1 MVKTYPVAKLSF
13 CCETIS
19 MFLRSYK
26 RKKNGKWHEYF
37 SVVENRRLANG
48 KAVQRTVLYLGE
60 ITSSQED
67 TWRKTLEVFDQ
78 DTGKT
83 QQKLLFADEA
93 TIAECDLDSIKVK
106 LSQMQLCRPR
116 SFGDCW
122 LACHLWQKL
131 GLDKFWSDCLDSLR
145 SDISWAKVLKLL
157 VVNHIIHP
165 GSEFYIHRQWFDKTA
180 MDELLN
186 TDYRIASK
194 DKLYRCLD
202 RILEHKEHLCK
213 HLKSKWEDMFGIEFD
228 VLLYDLTSTYF
239 EGLCEQNPK
248 ARFGYSRDKRSDCR
262 QVVIALIVTPEG
274 FPIGYEVLPGNTL
287 DKTTLRF
294 FLKKIESMYGKARRV
309 WVMDR
314 GIPTEEVLSQ
324 MRDENIQ
331 YLVGTTRAML
341 NKLEGKLLDLDWK
354 RANDNVVVKLLAE
367 DNELYVLAKSKDRRA
382 KERAIR
388 KYKLRKYLQG
398 LARLRKN
405 CRNRDKLLERLGA
418 LKQQAGK
425 SVKCVDLTIPTQG
438 SRVTP
443 ENFSYSLNRDTYKKM
458 ILRDGM
464 YLLRTNLTETRPDV
478 IWERYV
484 LLTQVEAA
492 FKSLKSDL
500 AVRPV
505 YHQLEHRVEAHIFVA
520 FLAYCLMITLRQKL
534 RYHAPGLTARDALDK
549 LSAIMM
555 IDVRIPT
562 TDGRILQMRRY
573 SQPELE
579 QRIILDKLNV
589 KLPKQ
594 PPPKVYSHQ
603 LNSQLCGGN

>member
-1 MVKTYPVAKLSF
+1 
-13 CCETIS
+13 
-19 MFLRSYK
+19 
-26 RKKNGKWHEYF
+26 
-37 SVVENRRLANG
+37 
-48 KAVQRTVLYLGE
+48 
-60 ITSSQED
+60 
-67 TWRKTLEVFDQ
+67 
-78 DTGKT
+78 
-83 QQKLLFADEA
+83 
-93 TIAECDLDSIKVK
+93 
-106 LSQMQLCRPR
+106 
-116 SFGDCW
+116 
-122 LACHLWQKL
+122 
-131 GLDKFWSDCLDSLR
+131 
-145 SDISWAKVLKLL
+145 
-157 VVNHIIHP
+157 
-165 GSEFYIHRQWFDKTA
+165 
-180 MDELLN
+180 
-186 TDYRIASK
+186 
-194 DKLYRCLD
+194 
-202 RILEHKEHLCK
+202 
-213 HLKSKWEDMFGIEFD
+213 MFGIEFD

-248 ARFGYSRDKRSDCR
+248 ARFGYSTDKRSDCR

-274 FPIGYEVLPGNTL
+274 FPLGYEVLPGNTP

-314 GIPTEEVLSQ
+314 GIPTEQVLAQ

-331 YLVGTTRAML
+331 YLVGAP
-341 NKLEGKLLDLDWK
+341 
-354 RANDNVVVKLLAE
+354 
-367 DNELYVLAKSKDRRA
+367 
-382 KERAIR
+382 RAIR
-388 KYKLRKYLQG
+388 KHKLRKYLQG

-405 CRNRDKLLERLGA
+405 CPNRDKLLERLGA
-418 LKQQAGK
+418 LKHQAGK
-425 SVKCVDLTIPTQG
+425 SVKCVDLTIPPQG
-438 SRVTP
+438 GRVTP

-464 YLLRTNLTETRPDV
+464 YLLRTNLTEMNPDV
-478 IWERYV
+478 IWKRYV

-505 YHQLEHRVEAHIFVA
+505 YHQLEHRVEAHIFAA
-520 FLAYCLMITLRQKL
+520 FLSYCLMITLRQKL
-534 RYHAPGLTARDALDK
+534 RCHASGLTARDVLDK
-549 LSAIMM
+549 LSAIVM

-562 TDGRILQMRRY
+562 TDGRMLEMRRY

>member
-1 MVKTYPVAKLSF
+1 
-13 CCETIS
+13 

-37 SVVENRRLANG
+37 SVVENRRVTNG
-48 KAVQRTVLYLGE
+48 KTVQRTVLYLGE

-67 TWRKTLEVFDQ
+67 TWRKTLNVFDQ

-83 QQKLLFADEA
+83 QQRLLFADDT
-93 TIAECDLDSIKVK
+93 TIAESDIDSIKVK

-122 LACHLWQKL
+122 LGCELWQRL
-131 GLDKFWSDCLDSLR
+131 GLDEFWSDRLDSLH

-157 VVNHIIHP
+157 VVNRLIHP
-165 GSEFYIHRQWFDKTA
+165 GSEFYIHRQWFDKSA

-186 TDYRIASK
+186 TDYRIATK
-194 DKLYRCLD
+194 DRLYRCLD
-202 RILEHKEHLCK
+202 RILEHKEDLCK
-213 HLKSKWEDMFGIEFD
+213 HLKSRWEDMFGIEFD

-287 DKTTLRF
+287 DKTTLQF

-314 GIPTEEVLSQ
+314 GIPTGEVLAQ

-331 YLVGTTRAML
+331 YLVGTPRSML
-341 NKLEGKLLDLDWK
+341 NKLEGRLLELDWK
-354 RANDNVVVKLLAE
+354 QANDNVAVKLLAE

-425 SVKCVDLTIPTQG
+425 TIKCLDLTIPPQG
-438 SRVTP
+438 RRVTP
-443 ENFSYSLNRDTYKKM
+443 KNFSYSLNRNTYRKM
-458 ILRDGM
+458 ILHDGM
-464 YLLRTNLTETRPDV
+464 YLLRTNLTETDPDV
-478 IWERYV
+478 IWQRYV

-534 RYHAPGLTARDALDK
+534 RYHAGGLTARDVFDK
-549 LSAIMM
+549 LGTIVM

-562 TDGRILQMRRY
+562 TDGRMLEMRRH

-579 QRIILDKLNV
+579 QRIILDKLKMN
-589 KLPKQ
+589 LPKQ

-603 LNSQLCGGN
+603 LNGKFCGGN

>member
-1 MVKTYPVAKLSF
+1 
-13 CCETIS
+13 

-26 RKKNGKWHEYF
+26 RKKNGKWHKYF
-37 SVVENRRLANG
+37 SVVENRRVANG
-48 KAVQRTVLYLGE
+48 KTVQRTVLYLGE

-67 TWRKTLEVFDQ
+67 TWRKTLEVFDA
-78 DTGKT
+78 DSGKR
-83 QQKLLFADEA
+83 QQKLLFVDNAA
-93 TIAECDLDSIKVK
+93 TAECDVDSIKVK

-122 LACHLWQKL
+122 LGCELWQKL
-131 GLDKFWSDCLDSLR
+131 RLDEFWADRLDDSR

-157 VVNHIIHP
+157 VVNRLIYP

-186 TDYRIASK
+186 SDYRIAAK
-194 DKLYRCLD
+194 DRLYRCLD
-202 RILEHKEHLCK
+202 RILEHKEDLCK
-213 HLKSKWEDMFGIEFD
+213 HLKSRWEDMFGIEFD

-239 EGLCEQNPK
+239 EGLCEQNSK

-294 FLKKIESMYGKARRV
+294 FLKKIEFMYGKARRV

-314 GIPTEEVLSQ
+314 GIPTEETLSQ

-331 YLVGTTRAML
+331 YLVGTPRAML
-341 NKLEGKLLDLDWK
+341 NKFEDRLVELDWK
-354 RANDNVVVKLLAE
+354 QANDNVVVKLLAQ

-398 LARLRKN
+398 LAKLRKS

-418 LKQQAGK
+418 LKQQAGR
-425 SVKCVDLTIPTQG
+425 SIKCVDLTIPPQG
-438 SRVTP
+438 RRVTP
-443 ENFSYSLNRDTYKKM
+443 ENFSYSLNRETYKKM

-464 YLLRTNLTETRPDV
+464 YLLRTNLTETKPDV

-520 FLAYCLMITLRQKL
+520 FLAYCLMTTLRQKL
-534 RYHAPGLTARDALDK
+534 RYYAPGLTGRDVLDK

-562 TDGRILQMRRY
+562 TDGRILEMRRH

-579 QRIILDKLNV
+579 QRIILDKLKMN
-589 KLPKQ
+589 LPKQ

-603 LNSQLCGGN
+603 LNRKVCGGN

>member
-1 MVKTYPVAKLSF
+1 
-13 CCETIS
+13 
-19 MFLRSYK
+19 MFLRSYN

-37 SVVENRRLANG
+37 SVVENRRVANS
-48 KAVQRTVLYLGE
+48 KTVQRTVLYLGE

-78 DTGKT
+78 DIGKT
-83 QQKLLFADEA
+83 QQKLLFADDA
-93 TIAECDLDSIKVK
+93 TVAERDIDSIKVK

-122 LACHLWQKL
+122 LSCHLWQKL
-131 GLDKFWSDCLDSLR
+131 GLDEFWSDRLDSLR

-157 VVNHIIHP
+157 VVNRLIHP

-180 MDELLN
+180 MDELLS

-194 DKLYRCLD
+194 DRLYRCLD
-202 RILEHKEHLCK
+202 RILEHKEDLCK

-274 FPIGYEVLPGNTL
+274 FPLGYEVLPGNTL

-314 GIPTEEVLSQ
+314 GIPTEEVLAQ

-331 YLVGTTRAML
+331 YLVGTPRAML
-341 NKLEGKLLDLDWK
+341 NKLEYKLVELDWK
-354 RANDNVVVKLLAE
+354 QANDNVVVKLLAQ

-425 SVKCVDLTIPTQG
+425 SVKCVDLIIPAQG

-464 YLLRTNLTETRPDV
+464 YLLRTNLTETNPDV
-478 IWERYV
+478 IWQRYV

-520 FLAYCLMITLRQKL
+520 FLSYCLMITLRQKL
-534 RYHAPGLTARDALDK
+534 RYHASGLTARDVLDK
-549 LSAIMM
+549 LSTIIM

-562 TDGRILQMRRY
+562 TDGRMLEMRRH
-573 SQPELE
+573 SQPEVE
-579 QRIILDKLNV
+579 HRIILDRLNV

-603 LNSQLCGGN
+603 LDSKVCGGN

>member
-1 MVKTYPVAKLSF
+1 
-13 CCETIS
+13 

-26 RKKNGKWHEYF
+26 RRKNGKWHEYF
-37 SVVENRRLANG
+37 SVVENRRVING
-48 KAVQRTVLYLGE
+48 KTVQRTVLYLGE
-60 ITSSQED
+60 ITSSQEE

-83 QQKLLFADEA
+83 QQKLLFADDA
-93 TIAECDLDSIKVK
+93 AIADCDIDSIKVK

-122 LACHLWQKL
+122 LGCELWQKL
-131 GLDKFWSDCLDSLR
+131 GLDEFWANRLDSCR

-157 VVNHIIHP
+157 VVNRLIRP

-180 MDELLN
+180 MDELLS
-186 TDYRIASK
+186 TDYRIAAK
-194 DKLYRCLD
+194 DRLYRCLD
-202 RILEHKEHLCK
+202 RILEHKEDLCK

-248 ARFGYSRDKRSDCR
+248 AKFGYSRDKRFDCR

-274 FPIGYEVLPGNTL
+274 FPLGYEVLPGNTL

-314 GIPTEEVLSQ
+314 GIPTEEVLAQ

-331 YLVGTTRAML
+331 YLVGTPRAML
-341 NKLEGKLLDLDWK
+341 NKLEYKLVELDWK
-354 RANDNVVVKLLAE
+354 QANDNVVVKLLAQ
-367 DNELYVLAKSKDRRA
+367 DNELYVLTKSKDRRA

-398 LARLRKN
+398 LARLRRN

-425 SVKCVDLTIPTQG
+425 SVKCVDLIIPAQG

-464 YLLRTNLTETRPDV
+464 YLLRTNLTETKPDV

-520 FLAYCLMITLRQKL
+520 FLSYCLMITLRQKL
-534 RYHAPGLTARDALDK
+534 RYHASGLTARDVLDK
-549 LSAIMM
+549 LSTIIM

-562 TDGRILQMRRY
+562 TDGRMLEMRRY

-579 QRIILDKLNV
+579 QRIILDKLRMN
-589 KLPKQ
+589 LPKQ
-594 PPPKVYSHQ
+594 PPPKVYSYQ
-603 LNSQLCGGN
+603 LNRKLCGGN

>member
-1 MVKTYPVAKLSF
+1 
-13 CCETIS
+13 
-19 MFLRSYK
+19 MFLRRYK

-37 SVVENRRLANG
+37 SVVENRRVANG

-67 TWRKTLEVFDQ
+67 SWRKTLEVFDR

-83 QQKLLFADEA
+83 RQKLLFADDD

-122 LACHLWQKL
+122 LSCHLWQKL
-131 GLDKFWSDCLDSLR
+131 GLDEFWSDRLDSLR

-157 VVNHIIHP
+157 VVNRLIHP

-180 MDELLN
+180 MDELLG

-194 DKLYRCLD
+194 DRLYRCLD
-202 RILEHKEHLCK
+202 RILEHKEDLCK

-274 FPIGYEVLPGNTL
+274 FPLGYEVLPGNTL

-314 GIPTEEVLSQ
+314 GIPTEEVLCQ
-324 MRDENIQ
+324 MRDQNIQ
-331 YLVGTTRAML
+331 YLVGTPRAML

-388 KYKLRKYLQG
+388 KHKLRKYLQG

-425 SVKCVDLTIPTQG
+425 SVKCVDLTIPPQG
-438 SRVTP
+438 GRVTP

-464 YLLRTNLTETRPDV
+464 YLLRTNLTEMNPDV
-478 IWERYV
+478 IWKRYV

-534 RYHAPGLTARDALDK
+534 RYHAPGLTAGDALDK
-549 LSAIMM
+549 LSSIMM

-562 TDGRILQMRRY
+562 TDGRILEMRRH

-603 LNSQLCGGN
+603 LNRQLCGGN

>member
-1 MVKTYPVAKLSF
+1 
-13 CCETIS
+13 

-26 RKKNGKWHEYF
+26 RRKNGKWHEYF
-37 SVVENRRLANG
+37 SIVENRRVING
-48 KAVQRTVLYLGE
+48 KTVQRTVLYLGE
-60 ITSSQED
+60 ITSSQEE

-83 QQKLLFADEA
+83 QQKLLFADDA
-93 TIAECDLDSIKVK
+93 TIAERDIDSIKVK
-106 LSQMQLCRPR
+106 LSQMQLCKPR

-122 LACHLWQKL
+122 LSCHLWQKL
-131 GLDKFWSDCLDSLR
+131 GLDEFFSDRLDSLR

-157 VVNHIIHP
+157 VVNRLIHP

-180 MDELLN
+180 MDELLS

-194 DKLYRCLD
+194 DRLYRCLD
-202 RILEHKEHLCK
+202 RILEHKEDLCK

-248 ARFGYSRDKRSDCR
+248 AKFGYSRDKRFDCR
-262 QVVIALIVTPEG
+262 QVIIALIVTPEG
-274 FPIGYEVLPGNTL
+274 FPLGYEVLPGNTL

-314 GIPTEEVLSQ
+314 GIPTEEVLAQ

-331 YLVGTTRAML
+331 YLVGTPRAML
-341 NKLEGKLLDLDWK
+341 NKLEYKLVELDWK
-354 RANDNVVVKLLAE
+354 QANDNVVVKLLAQ
-367 DNELYVLAKSKDRRA
+367 DNELYVLTKSKDRRA

-388 KYKLRKYLQG
+388 KHKLRKYLQG

-425 SVKCVDLTIPTQG
+425 SVKCVDLIIPAQG

-464 YLLRTNLTETRPDV
+464 YLLRTNLTETKPDV
-478 IWERYV
+478 IWQRYV
-484 LLTQVEAA
+484 LLTHVEAA

-520 FLAYCLMITLRQKL
+520 FLSYCLMITLRQKL
-534 RYHAPGLTARDALDK
+534 RYHASGLTARDVLDK
-549 LSAIMM
+549 LSTIIM

-562 TDGRILQMRRY
+562 TDGRMLEMRRH
-573 SQPELE
+573 SQPEVE
-579 QRIILDKLNV
+579 HRIILDRLNV

-603 LNSQLCGGN
+603 LNSKVCGGN

>member
-1 MVKTYPVAKLSF
+1 
-13 CCETIS
+13 
-19 MFLRSYK
+19 MFLRNYK

-37 SVVENRRLANG
+37 SVVENRRVTNG
-48 KAVQRTVLYLGE
+48 KTVQRTVLYLGE
-60 ITSSQED
+60 ITVSQED
-67 TWRKTLEVFDQ
+67 TWRKTLEVFDA
-78 DTGKT
+78 DSGKQ
-83 QQKLLFADEA
+83 QQKLLFADNA
-93 TIAECDLDSIKVK
+93 PIAECDVDSIKVK

-122 LACHLWQKL
+122 LGCELWQKL
-131 GLDKFWSDCLDSLR
+131 GLDEFWSDRLDSSR
-145 SDISWAKVLKLL
+145 SDIPWAKVLKLL
-157 VVNHIIHP
+157 VVNRLICP

-186 TDYRIASK
+186 TDYRIAAK
-194 DKLYRCLD
+194 DRLYRCLD
-202 RILEHKEHLCK
+202 RILEHKEDLCK
-213 HLKSKWEDMFGIEFD
+213 HLKSRWEDMFGIEFD

-239 EGLCEQNPK
+239 EGFCEQNPK

-314 GIPTEEVLSQ
+314 GIPTEETLSL

-331 YLVGTTRAML
+331 YLVGTPRAML
-341 NKLEGKLLDLDWK
+341 NKFEDRLIELDWK
-354 RANDNVVVKLLAE
+354 QANDNVVVKLLVE
-367 DNELYVLAKSKDRRA
+367 ENELYVLAKSRDRRA

-388 KYKLRKYLQG
+388 KHKLRKYLHG
-398 LARLRKN
+398 LAKLRKS
-405 CRNRDKLLERLGA
+405 CRNRDRLLERLGA

-425 SVKCVDLTIPTQG
+425 SVKCVELTIPPQG
-438 SRVTP
+438 RKVTP
-443 ENFSYSLNRDTYKKM
+443 ENFSYSLNRNTYKKM

-484 LLTQVEAA
+484 LLTHVEAA

-534 RYHAPGLTARDALDK
+534 RCHAPGLTSREVLDK

-562 TDGRILQMRRY
+562 TDGRILEMRRH
-573 SQPELE
+573 SQPKLE
-579 QRIILDKLNV
+579 QRIILDKLKMN
-589 KLPKQ
+589 LPKQ

-603 LNSQLCGGN
+603 LNRKVCGGN

>member
-1 MVKTYPVAKLSF
+1 
-13 CCETIS
+13 

-26 RKKNGKWHEYF
+26 RRKNGKWHEYF
-37 SVVENRRLANG
+37 SVVENRRVING
-48 KAVQRTVLYLGE
+48 KTVQRTVLYLGE
-60 ITSSQED
+60 ITSSQEE

-83 QQKLLFADEA
+83 QQKLLFADDA
-93 TIAECDLDSIKVK
+93 TIAERDIDSIKVK
-106 LSQMQLCRPR
+106 LSQMQLCKPR

-122 LACHLWQKL
+122 LSCHLWQKL
-131 GLDKFWSDCLDSLR
+131 GLDEFWSDRLDSLR

-157 VVNHIIHP
+157 VVNRLIHP

-180 MDELLN
+180 MDELLS

-194 DKLYRCLD
+194 DGLYRCLD
-202 RILEHKEHLCK
+202 RILEHKEDLCK

-248 ARFGYSRDKRSDCR
+248 AKFGYSRDKRFDCR

-274 FPIGYEVLPGNTL
+274 FPLGYEVLPGNTL

-314 GIPTEEVLSQ
+314 GIPTEEVLAQ

-331 YLVGTTRAML
+331 YLVGTPRAML
-341 NKLEGKLLDLDWK
+341 NKLEYKLVELDWK
-354 RANDNVVVKLLAE
+354 QANDNVVVKLLAQ
-367 DNELYVLAKSKDRRA
+367 DNELYVLTKSKDRRA

-398 LARLRKN
+398 LARLRRN

-425 SVKCVDLTIPTQG
+425 SVKCVDLIIPAQG

-464 YLLRTNLTETRPDV
+464 YLLRTNLTETKPDV
-478 IWERYV
+478 IWQRYV
-484 LLTQVEAA
+484 LLTHVETA

-520 FLAYCLMITLRQKL
+520 FLSYCLMITLRQKL
-534 RYHAPGLTARDALDK
+534 RYHASGLTARDVLDK
-549 LSAIMM
+549 LSTIIM

-562 TDGRILQMRRY
+562 TDGRMLEMRRH
-573 SQPELE
+573 SQPEVE
-579 QRIILDKLNV
+579 HRIILDRLNV

-603 LNSQLCGGN
+603 LNSKVCGGN

>member
-1 MVKTYPVAKLSF
+1 
-13 CCETIS
+13 

-26 RKKNGKWHEYF
+26 RRKNGKWHEYF
-37 SVVENRRLANG
+37 SVVENRRVING
-48 KAVQRTVLYLGE
+48 KTVQRTVLYLGE

-67 TWRKTLEVFDQ
+67 TWRKTLEVFDA
-78 DTGKT
+78 DSGKT
-83 QQKLLFADEA
+83 QQKLLFVDKA

-122 LACHLWQKL
+122 LSCHLWQKL
-131 GLDKFWSDCLDSLR
+131 GLDKFFSDRLDSLR
-145 SDISWAKVLKLL
+145 SDISWQKVLKLL
-157 VVNHIIHP
+157 VVNRLIHP
-165 GSEFYIHRQWFDKTA
+165 SSEFYIHRQWFDKTA

-186 TDYRIASK
+186 IDYRIASK
-194 DKLYRCLD
+194 DRLYRCLD
-202 RILEHKEHLCK
+202 RILEHKEDLCK

-274 FPIGYEVLPGNTL
+274 FPLGYEVLPGNTL

-314 GIPTEEVLSQ
+314 GIPTEEVLAQ

-331 YLVGTTRAML
+331 YLVGTPRAML
-341 NKLEGKLLDLDWK
+341 NKLEGRLLELNWK
-354 RANDNVVVKLLAE
+354 QANDNVVVKLLAQ

-425 SVKCVDLTIPTQG
+425 SVKCVDLIIPAQP

-443 ENFSYSLNRDTYKKM
+443 DNFCYSLNRATYKKM

-464 YLLRTNLTETRPDV
+464 YLLRTNLTETKPDV

-505 YHQLEHRVEAHIFVA
+505 YHQLDHRVEAHIFVA
-520 FLAYCLMITLRQKL
+520 FLSYCLMITLRQKL
-534 RYHAPGLTARDALDK
+534 RYNASGLTARDVLDK
-549 LSAIMM
+549 LSTIIM

-562 TDGRILQMRRY
+562 TDGRMLEMRRH
-573 SQPELE
+573 SQPEVE
-579 QRIILDKLNV
+579 HRIILDRLNV

-594 PPPKVYSHQ
+594 PPPKVYSYQ
-603 LNSQLCGGN
+603 LNSKVCGGN

>member
-1 MVKTYPVAKLSF
+1 MVKTYPIAKLF
-13 CCETIS
+13 LCCETIG

-37 SVVENRRLANG
+37 SLVENHRVPNG
-48 KAVQRTVLYLGE
+48 KTVQRTVLYLGE
-60 ITSSQED
+60 ITASQED
-67 TWRKTLEVFDQ
+67 TWRKTLKVFDQ
-78 DTGKT
+78 DTGK
-83 QQKLLFADEA
+83 QEQKLLFTDQA
-93 TIAECDLDSIKVK
+93 TIAGCDIDSIKVK

-122 LACHLWQKL
+122 LACQLWQRL
-131 GLDKFWSDCLDSLR
+131 GLDKFFSERLDGLR

-157 VVNHIIHP
+157 VVNRLIHP

-186 TDYRIASK
+186 TDYRIAAK
-194 DKLYRCLD
+194 DRLYRCLD
-202 RILEHKEHLCK
+202 RILKHKEDLCK
-213 HLKSKWEDMFGIEFD
+213 HLKSQWEDMFGIEFD

-239 EGLCEQNPK
+239 EGLCEQNSK
-248 ARFGYSRDKRSDCR
+248 ATFGYSRDKRSDCR

-314 GIPTEEVLSQ
+314 GIPTEDVLSQ

-331 YLVGTTRAML
+331 YLVGTPRAAL
-341 NKLEGKLLDLDWK
+341 NKLEERFVGLDWK
-354 RANDNVVVKLLAE
+354 QANDNVLVKLLAE
-367 DNELYVLAKSKDRRA
+367 ENELYVLAKSRDRRA

-388 KYKLRKYLQG
+388 KYKLRKYLLG
-398 LARLRKN
+398 LAGLRKN
-405 CRNRDKLLERLGA
+405 CRNRDRLLEKLGA

-425 SVKCVDLTIPTQG
+425 SVKCVDLTIPPQG
-438 SRVTP
+438 TPVTP
-443 ENFSYSLNRDTYKKM
+443 ENFGYSLNRDTYKKM
-458 ILRDGM
+458 IMRDGM
-464 YLLRTNLTETRPDV
+464 YLLRTNLAETKPDV

-520 FLAYCLMITLRQKL
+520 FLAYCLMTTLRQKL
-534 RYHAPGLTARDALDK
+534 RCHAPGLTSREVLDK

-562 TDGRILQMRRY
+562 TDGRILEMRRY
-573 SQPELE
+573 SQPEIE
-579 QRIILDKLNV
+579 QQIILDKLKMN
-589 KLPKQ
+589 LPKQ
-594 PPPKVYSHQ
+594 PPPRVYSHQ
-603 LNSQLCGGN
+603 LNSKVCGGN

>member
-1 MVKTYPVAKLSF
+1 
-13 CCETIS
+13 

-37 SVVENRRLANG
+37 SVVENRRVASG
-48 KAVQRTVLYLGE
+48 KTVQRTVLYLGE
-60 ITSSQED
+60 ITVSQED
-67 TWRKTLEVFDQ
+67 TWRKTLEVFDA
-78 DTGKT
+78 DSGKRR
-83 QQKLLFADEA
+83 QKLLFADN
-93 TIAECDLDSIKVK
+93 TPIAECDVDSIKVK
-106 LSQMQLCRPR
+106 LSQMQLCQPR
-116 SFGDCW
+116 SFGNCW
-122 LACHLWQKL
+122 LGCELWQKL
-131 GLDKFWSDCLDSLR
+131 GLDEFWTVRLDDSR

-157 VVNHIIHP
+157 VVNRLISP

-186 TDYRIASK
+186 TDYRIAAK
-194 DKLYRCLD
+194 DRLYRCLD
-202 RILEHKEHLCK
+202 RILEHKEDLCK

-262 QVVIALIVTPEG
+262 QVVIALIVTPDG

-314 GIPTEEVLSQ
+314 GIPTEDVLSQ

-331 YLVGTTRAML
+331 YLVGTPRARL
-341 NKLEGKLLDLDWK
+341 NKLQDKLLDLDWK
-354 RANDNVVVKLLAE
+354 QANDNVAVKLLAE

-405 CRNRDKLLERLGA
+405 CRNRDRLLERLGA
-418 LKQQAGK
+418 LKQQAGR
-425 SVKCVDLTIPTQG
+425 SIKCVDLTIPPQG
-438 SRVTP
+438 RRVTP
-443 ENFSYSLNRDTYKKM
+443 GNFSYSFNRETYKKM

-505 YHQLEHRVEAHIFVA
+505 YHQIEHRVAAHIFVA

-534 RYHAPGLTARDALDK
+534 RYYAPGLTGRDVLDK
-549 LSAIMM
+549 LSAIVM
-555 IDVRIPT
+555 IDVLIPT
-562 TDGRILQMRRY
+562 TDGRTLEMRRH

-579 QRIILDKLNV
+579 QRIILDKL
-589 KLPKQ
+589 Q
-594 PPPKVYSHQ
+594 PLPKVYSHQ
-603 LNSQLCGGN
+603 LNRKLCGGN

>member
-1 MVKTYPVAKLSF
+1 
-13 CCETIS
+13 

-26 RKKNGKWHEYF
+26 RRKNGKWHKYF
-37 SVVENRRLANG
+37 SVVENRRVASG
-48 KAVQRTVLYLGE
+48 KTVQRTVLYLGE

-78 DTGKT
+78 DIGKT
-83 QQKLLFADEA
+83 QQKLLFADDA
-93 TIAECDLDSIKVK
+93 TVAERDIDSIKVK

-122 LACHLWQKL
+122 LSCYLWQKL
-131 GLDKFWSDCLDSLR
+131 GLDEFWSDRLDSLR

-157 VVNHIIHP
+157 VVNRLIHP

-180 MDELLN
+180 MDELLS

-194 DKLYRCLD
+194 DRLYRCLD
-202 RILEHKEHLCK
+202 RILEHKEDLCK
-213 HLKSKWEDMFGIEFD
+213 NLKSKWEDMFGIEFD

-274 FPIGYEVLPGNTL
+274 FPLGYEVLPGNTL

-314 GIPTEEVLSQ
+314 GIPTEEVLAQ

-331 YLVGTTRAML
+331 YLVGTPRAML
-341 NKLEGKLLDLDWK
+341 NKLEYKLVELDWK
-354 RANDNVVVKLLAE
+354 QANDNVVVKLLAQ

-425 SVKCVDLTIPTQG
+425 SVKCVDLIIPVQG

-464 YLLRTNLTETRPDV
+464 YLLRTNLTETNPDV
-478 IWERYV
+478 IWQRYV

-520 FLAYCLMITLRQKL
+520 FLSYCLMITLRQKL
-534 RYHAPGLTARDALDK
+534 RYHASGLTARDVLDK
-549 LSAIMM
+549 LSTIIM

-562 TDGRILQMRRY
+562 TDGRMLEMRRH
-573 SQPELE
+573 SQPEVE
-579 QRIILDKLNV
+579 HQIILDRLNV

-603 LNSQLCGGN
+603 LNSKVCGGN

>member
-1 MVKTYPVAKLSF
+1 
-13 CCETIS
+13 

-26 RKKNGKWHEYF
+26 RRKNGKWHEYF
-37 SVVENRRLANG
+37 SVVENRRVING
-48 KAVQRTVLYLGE
+48 KTVQRTVLYLGE

-83 QQKLLFADEA
+83 QQKLLFVDDA
-93 TIAECDLDSIKVK
+93 TIAERDIDSIKVK

-122 LACHLWQKL
+122 LSCHLWQKL
-131 GLDKFWSDCLDSLR
+131 GLDEFWSDRLDSLR

-157 VVNHIIHP
+157 VVNRLIHP

-180 MDELLN
+180 MDELLS

-194 DKLYRCLD
+194 DRLYRCLD
-202 RILEHKEHLCK
+202 RILEHKEDLCK

-248 ARFGYSRDKRSDCR
+248 ARFGYSRDKRPDCR

-274 FPIGYEVLPGNTL
+274 FPLGYEVLPGNTL

-314 GIPTEEVLSQ
+314 GIPTEEVLAQ

-331 YLVGTTRAML
+331 YLVGTPRAML
-341 NKLEGKLLDLDWK
+341 NKLEYKLLELDWK
-354 RANDNVVVKLLAE
+354 RANDNVVVKLLAQ

-425 SVKCVDLTIPTQG
+425 SVKCVDLIIPPQG

-464 YLLRTNLTETRPDV
+464 YLLRTNLTETKPDV

-520 FLAYCLMITLRQKL
+520 FLSYCLMITLRQKL
-534 RYHAPGLTARDALDK
+534 RYHASGLTARDVLDK
-549 LSAIMM
+549 LSTIIM

-562 TDGRILQMRRY
+562 TDGRMLEMRRH
-573 SQPELE
+573 SQPEVE
-579 QRIILDKLNV
+579 HRIILDRLNV

-603 LNSQLCGGN
+603 LNRKLCGGN

>member
-1 MVKTYPVAKLSF
+1 
-13 CCETIS
+13 

-37 SVVENRRLANG
+37 SVVENRRVTNG
-48 KAVQRTVLYLGE
+48 KTVQRTVLYLGE
-60 ITSSQED
+60 ISASQED
-67 TWRKTLEVFDQ
+67 TWRKTLEVFDA
-78 DTGKT
+78 DSGKR
-83 QQKLLFADEA
+83 QQKLLFADNA
-93 TIAECDLDSIKVK
+93 VFAGCDVDSIKVK

-122 LACHLWQKL
+122 LGCELWQRL
-131 GLDKFWSDCLDSLR
+131 GLDEFWSDRLDSSR
-145 SDISWAKVLKLL
+145 SDIPWAKVLKLL
-157 VVNHIIHP
+157 VVNRLICP

-186 TDYRIASK
+186 TDYRIAAK
-194 DKLYRCLD
+194 DRLYRCLD
-202 RILEHKEHLCK
+202 RILKHKEDLCK

-287 DKTTLRF
+287 DKSTLRF

-314 GIPTEEVLSQ
+314 GIPTEETLSL

-331 YLVGTTRAML
+331 YLVGTPRAML
-341 NKLEGKLLDLDWK
+341 NKFEDRLIELDWK
-354 RANDNVVVKLLAE
+354 QANDNVAVKLLAE
-367 DNELYVLAKSKDRRA
+367 DNELYILAKSKDRRA

-388 KYKLRKYLQG
+388 KHKLRKYLHG
-398 LARLRKN
+398 LAKLRKS
-405 CRNRDKLLERLGA
+405 CRNRDRLLERLGA

-425 SVKCVDLTIPTQG
+425 SVKCVELTIPPQG
-438 SRVTP
+438 RKVTP
-443 ENFSYSLNRDTYKKM
+443 ENFSYSLNRNTYKKM

-484 LLTQVEAA
+484 MLTQVEAA

-534 RYHAPGLTARDALDK
+534 RCHAPGLTSREVLDK

-562 TDGRILQMRRY
+562 TDGRILEMRRH

-579 QRIILDKLNV
+579 QRIILDKLKMN
-589 KLPKQ
+589 LRKQ
-594 PPPKVYSHQ
+594 PPAKVYSHQ
-603 LNSQLCGGN
+603 LNHKVCGGN

>member
-1 MVKTYPVAKLSF
+1 
-13 CCETIS
+13 
-19 MFLRSYK
+19 MFLRNYK

-37 SVVENRRLANG
+37 SVVENRRLTNG
-48 KAVQRTVLYLGE
+48 KTVQRTVLYLGE
-60 ITSSQED
+60 ITVSQED
-67 TWRKTLEVFDQ
+67 TWRKTLEVFDA
-78 DTGKT
+78 DSGKH
-83 QQKLLFADEA
+83 QQKLLFADNA
-93 TIAECDLDSIKVK
+93 PIAECDVDSIKVK

-122 LACHLWQKL
+122 LGCELWQKL
-131 GLDKFWSDCLDSLR
+131 GLDEFWSDRLDSSR
-145 SDISWAKVLKLL
+145 SDIPWAKVLKLL
-157 VVNHIIHP
+157 VVNRLICP

-186 TDYRIASK
+186 TDYRIAAK
-194 DKLYRCLD
+194 DRLYRCLD
-202 RILEHKEHLCK
+202 RILEHKEDLCK
-213 HLKSKWEDMFGIEFD
+213 HLKSRWEDMFGIEFD

-314 GIPTEEVLSQ
+314 GIPTEETLSL

-331 YLVGTTRAML
+331 YLVGTPRAML
-341 NKLEGKLLDLDWK
+341 NKFEDRLIELDWK
-354 RANDNVVVKLLAE
+354 QANDNVVVKLLVE
-367 DNELYVLAKSKDRRA
+367 ENELYVLAKSRDRRA

-388 KYKLRKYLQG
+388 KHKLRKYLHG
-398 LARLRKN
+398 LAKLRKS
-405 CRNRDKLLERLGA
+405 CRNRDRMLEKLGA

-425 SVKCVDLTIPTQG
+425 SVKCVELTIPPQG
-438 SRVTP
+438 RKVTP
-443 ENFSYSLNRDTYKKM
+443 ENFSYSLNRNTYKKM

-534 RYHAPGLTARDALDK
+534 RCHAPGLTSREVLDK

-562 TDGRILQMRRY
+562 TDGRILEMRRH

-579 QRIILDKLNV
+579 QRIILDKLKMN
-589 KLPKQ
+589 LPKQ

-603 LNSQLCGGN
+603 LNRKLCGGN

>member
-1 MVKTYPVAKLSF
+1 MVKTYPIVKLF
-13 CCETIS
+13 LCCETIS

-26 RKKNGKWHEYF
+26 RRKNGKWHEYF
-37 SVVENRRLANG
+37 SVVENRRVANG
-48 KAVQRTVLYLGE
+48 KTVQRTVLYLGE
-60 ITSSQED
+60 ISSSQED

-83 QQKLLFADEA
+83 HQKLLFADDAE
-93 TIAECDLDSIKVK
+93 TPECDIDSIKVK

-116 SFGDCW
+116 AFGNCW
-122 LACHLWQKL
+122 LACRLWQRL
-131 GLDKFWSDCLDSLR
+131 GLDDFWSDRLDSSR

-157 VVNHIIHP
+157 VVNRLIHP

-186 TDYRIASK
+186 TDYRIAAK
-194 DKLYRCLD
+194 DRLYRCLD
-202 RILEHKEHLCK
+202 RILKHKEALCK
-213 HLKSKWEDMFGIEFD
+213 HLKSRWEDMFGIEFD

-294 FLKKIESMYGKARRV
+294 FLQKIESMYGKARRV

-314 GIPTEEVLSQ
+314 GIPTEEVLAQ

-331 YLVGTTRAML
+331 YLVGTPRAML
-341 NKLEGKLLDLDWK
+341 NKLEDKLGDLDWK
-354 RANDNVVVKLLAE
+354 QVNDNVVVKLLAQ

-382 KERAIR
+382 KEKAMR

-398 LARLRKN
+398 LAKLRKN

-425 SVKCVDLTIPTQG
+425 SIKCVGLTIPPQG
-438 SRVTP
+438 SKVTP

-464 YLLRTNLTETRPDV
+464 YLLRTNLTETNPDV
-478 IWERYV
+478 IWQRYV

-500 AVRPV
+500 KVRPV

-534 RYHAPGLTARDALDK
+534 RYHADGLTARDVLDK

-562 TDGRILQMRRY
+562 TDGRMLEMRRH

-579 QRIILDKLNV
+579 QRILLDKLKV

-603 LNSQLCGGN
+603 LDSKVCGGN